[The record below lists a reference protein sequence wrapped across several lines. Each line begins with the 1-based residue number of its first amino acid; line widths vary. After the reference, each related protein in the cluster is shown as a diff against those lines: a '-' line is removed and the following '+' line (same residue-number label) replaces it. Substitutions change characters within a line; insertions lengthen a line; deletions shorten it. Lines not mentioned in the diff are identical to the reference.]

1 MYKEWDGLI
10 TWAKKDKKEAK
21 EEIVNRLLPLII
33 SSIKHYYNRRDLYE
47 ELIQEGNLCILEAI
61 ENFQMNKNVYFLGY
75 VKLQLRYLYLNKN
88 KEKVYLSL
96 NTKIGEKKED
106 EILDTLV
113 SEELEPLEEILD
125 KALKMQLKNC
135 LKYLSKRQRHV
146 VVLFYVNR
154 LSISEIA
161 EKLDVGYRT
170 IVNTKTRAIEILRLH
185 LKE

>member
-1 MYKEWDGLI
+1 MYEEWNSLIISAKEGNR
-10 TWAKKDKKEAK
+10 KVK
-21 EEIVNRLLPLII
+21 EEILNRLLPLII

-61 ENFQMNKNVYFLGY
+61 ETFEMDKKVYFLGY
-75 VKLQLRYLYLNKN
+75 VKLQLKYLYLNKN
-88 KEKVYLSL
+88 KEKIYLSL

-113 SEELEPLEEILD
+113 SEELEPLEEILEERL
-125 KALKMQLKNC
+125 KAKVNRS
-135 LKYLSKRQRHV
+135 LKYLTKRQRDV

-154 LSISEIA
+154 LSIGAIA
-161 EKLDVGYRT
+161 EKLEVSYRT
-170 IVNTKTRAIEILRLH
+170 IVNTKTRAIEILREH